1 MKVRKGDVCTEA
13 QAKQYMQNDLKKFE
27 QSVNNVVTVP
37 LTQNQFDSL
46 VSLTYNIG
54 LGAIEKSTLIKK
66 LNAGDYSGVANQFDV
81 WVNAG
86 SKRLQGLVNRSAKE
100 KALFLSDAW
109 IDVKSPQVRVLF
121 TKIKK
126 S

>member
-1 MKVRKGDVCTEA
+1 VKVRKGDVCTEA